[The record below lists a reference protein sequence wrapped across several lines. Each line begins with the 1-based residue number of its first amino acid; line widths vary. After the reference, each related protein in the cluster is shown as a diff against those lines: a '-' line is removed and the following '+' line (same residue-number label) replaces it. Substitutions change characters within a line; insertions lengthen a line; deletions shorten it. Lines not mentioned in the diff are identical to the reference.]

1 MYLFVSAGKFLS
13 PNCFPMCLSFNHKL
27 LKLSVITSILLFSY
41 VYLVIAAIFISSPFI
56 YRKYKKTIFFLFAI
70 FAVSIPSKTL

>member
-1 MYLFVSAGKFLS
+1 MFFFVSAGKFLS
-13 PNCFPMCLSFNHKL
+13 PNCFSMCLSFSHKL

-56 YRKYKKTIFFLFAI
+56 YRKYKKTIFFFYLLF
-70 FAVSIPSKTL
+70 LL